1 MTPDFSPAVP
11 ILAVEFD
18 FVLEDELSR
27 LIGYEPGSRALERK
41 RQRGVIPKGVY
52 AIIDGRI
59 TYSIKR
65 YNAWIESQWP
75 ATDFLPASNLSATPS
90 ASASCGTAAGA
101 AKPSPTRKPRKAS
114 KQPPVTVLV

>member
-1 MTPDFSPAVP
+1 MNIDLDPRVP
-11 ILAVEFD
+11 LLSVEID

-75 ATDFLPASNLSATPS
+75 SLPESISKTGPS
-90 ASASCGTAAGA
+90 ASASCGTAAGVP
-101 AKPSPTRKPRKAS
+101 KSSPTRKRRKAS
-114 KQPPVTVLV
+114 SSPPVLELR